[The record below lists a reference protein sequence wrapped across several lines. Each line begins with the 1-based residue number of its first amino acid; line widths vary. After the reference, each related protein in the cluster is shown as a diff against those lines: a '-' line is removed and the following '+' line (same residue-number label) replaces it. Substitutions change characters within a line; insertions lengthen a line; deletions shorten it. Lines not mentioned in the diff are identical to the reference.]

1 MLFSR
6 MSITATV
13 PILMM
18 SYKSLPRRPL
28 RHERDQPSPKERHIN
43 ILRPLFRF
51 GASRLGSTLVPGAW
65 PSANVN
71 NRASSSAH
79 CEIEMV

>member
-51 GASRLGSTLVPGAW
+51 GASLLRIDISRSLALGQRQQPRIKQRSL
-65 PSANVN
+65 
-71 NRASSSAH
+71 
-79 CEIEMV
+79 